1 MDKLSRCLN
10 PVLFDSI
17 FLSQYSC
24 DLLSDGF
31 EYGLLDT
38 WMKMETINAETKK
51 YTRRC
56 WALKKSLAHIYG
68 MYHAVWHIFSI
79 TSDSFI
85 KSIRNCIRQLILR
98 SVNNRIRKLREVVEI
113 SRRVTQRE
121 NAVEIVLNMGYGH
134 MPQHY
139 PPSLPPGGKC
149 PKLLNE
155 KCVYLNQDIHYIQ
168 RLKNHTID

>member
-1 MDKLSRCLN
+1 MFISSGVWLYFTQPILIS
-10 PVLFDSI
+10 V
-17 FLSQYSC
+17 
-24 DLLSDGF
+24 GF

-98 SVNNRIRKLREVVEI
+98 SGNNRIRKLRDVVEI
-113 SRRVTQRE
+113 SRRITHSQNCTQ
-121 NAVEIVLNMGYGH
+121 YGVWPH
-134 MPQHY
+134 ATT
-139 PPSLPPGGKC
+139 LPPFS
-149 PKLLNE
+149 PP
-155 KCVYLNQDIHYIQ
+155 
-168 RLKNHTID
+168 RW